1 MRGVERA
8 FRALGRLSWIKAT
21 LGRGV
26 VGVISVYVEER
37 RICPTLRRIV
47 RLAVFSSIGMMF
59 ERRQVGDVSE
69 LESLS
74 HGSTGVGR
82 GKLVPG
88 PNADHRISKSHDTQD
103 DGQNIKLSKKSIKT
117 AFSAFL
123 VFRNNLQDYS
133 MTRVCL
139 GIIQI

>member
-1 MRGVERA
+1 M
-8 FRALGRLSWIKAT
+8 AT

-82 GKLVPG
+82 GIWYPDRTPITGSRNLTTLKMTG
-88 PNADHRISKSHDTQD
+88 KISSQVKVH
-103 DGQNIKLSKKSIKT
+103 
-117 AFSAFL
+117 
-123 VFRNNLQDYS
+123 
-133 MTRVCL
+133 
-139 GIIQI
+139 